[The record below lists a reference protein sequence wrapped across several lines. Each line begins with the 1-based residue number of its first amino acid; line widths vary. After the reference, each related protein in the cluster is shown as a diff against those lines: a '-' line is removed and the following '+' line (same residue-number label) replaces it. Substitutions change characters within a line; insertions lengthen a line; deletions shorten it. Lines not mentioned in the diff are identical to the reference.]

1 MPSTFQALAVAL
13 LALLPGALYEIA
25 REQRSGQWGARGA
38 DQILRLLGFSVA
50 FQVLLF
56 PMTYWLYS
64 HYIVSGHLARGEAVS
79 GWVVVLLVVYL
90 AAPFGFGRLTAWAQR
105 LRESNSANGPLTT
118 TGTSRADHATRA
130 RHRCTALNYLIEQ
143 KERVLNRWRTER
155 TDNGRTNLQQA
166 AVVAVSSY
174 TNASPAPR
182 AWDHLFARPNLV
194 GWVVLHLQDG
204 TKIGGEWS
212 NASYASGFPQQDSD
226 LYLGD
231 QVELDENGSFVM
243 DGGDGLPR
251 SLGKSLLIRWDEV
264 KRLDFFHG

>member
-56 PMTYWLYS
+56 PLTYWLYS
-64 HYIVSGHLARGEAVS
+64 HYIVSGHLSRGEAVS
-79 GWVVVLLVVYL
+79 GWVVVLLVAYL
-90 AAPFGFGRLTAWAQR
+90 TAPFVFGRLTAWAQR
-105 LRESNSANGPLTT
+105 MRESHSANEPFTT
-118 TGTSRADHATRA
+118 TGTWNHLLER
-130 RHRCTALNYLIEQ
+130 
-143 KERVLNRWRTER
+143 KERLLTRWRAER
-155 TDNGRTNLQQA
+155 TENGRTKFQQA
-166 AVVAVSSY
+166 AVLAVSSY

-243 DGGDGLPR
+243 NNEDGLPR
-251 SLGKSLLIRWDEV
+251 SLGRSLLIRWDEV